1 VKMSKMEKT
10 FSVLHFVGRISN

>member
-1 VKMSKMEKT
+1 MSKMEKT